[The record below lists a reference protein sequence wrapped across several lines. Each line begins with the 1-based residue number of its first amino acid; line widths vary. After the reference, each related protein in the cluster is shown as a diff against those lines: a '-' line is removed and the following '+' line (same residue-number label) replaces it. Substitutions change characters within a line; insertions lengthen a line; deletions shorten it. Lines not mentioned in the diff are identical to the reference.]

1 MDGHNVAIYKEMQ
14 RCDVVHNHIL
24 LEADQLLSRGVGFC
38 GLFEVYFEL
47 YALS

>member
-1 MDGHNVAIYKEMQ
+1 MDGCNIAIYKERQ
-14 RCDVVHNHIL
+14 RYYVVHTHIL